1 MFTAPK
7 PSANGGASTQ
17 SVHAGESHQKPFG
30 ALTMPIVQTSTYC
43 FEDTAALR
51 AHMLRKEQGLE
62 PLRGEYGR
70 YGNPLQETVERKLA
84 ALEGAERAL
93 VYSSG
98 MSAITSTL
106 LTLLH
111 TGDQIVLT
119 SDCYRKTR
127 QFALEFLAR
136 LGVQCAVVEPDDM
149 EAVEAAIQPNTRL
162 LVTEA
167 PTNPYLRV
175 PDLDQLTAI
184 TRQHGVVSIID
195 ATFATPLNLRP
206 LEHGVDLVIHS
217 ATKYLGGHND
227 LLAGVAAGNAELIAT
242 LREGNNVLGG
252 VPDPQMLYLLLRG
265 LKTLS
270 LRVARHNENGQRL
283 AEFLLSHPA
292 VAQVWYPGL
301 CTHPDHEIARRL
313 MKGYGGVVTFALR
326 TDLEG
331 TARFIDALQLPYM
344 GPSLG
349 GVESIVEQPALMSHF
364 ALTEEERQAIGIPGE
379 LVRYAAGIEDADDLI
394 GDLEQAL
401 DAVTP
406 QKAHAEG

>member
-1 MFTAPK
+1 MFTTPK

-30 ALTMPIVQTSTYC
+30 ALTMPIFQTSTYC
-43 FEDTAALR
+43 FEDTEALR

-98 MSAITSTL
+98 MAAITSAL

-136 LGVQCAVVEPDDM
+136 LGIECAVVEPDDL
-149 EAVEAAIQPNTRL
+149 EAVEAAIRPNTRL

-175 PDLDQLTAI
+175 PDLDRLTAI
-184 TRQHGVVSIID
+184 TKRHGVISIID

-283 AEFLLSHPA
+283 AEFLQSHPA

-301 CTHPDHEIARRL
+301 RTHPDHEIARRL

-394 GDLEQAL
+394 RDLEQAL

-406 QKAHAEG
+406 QSTHAEG

>member
-1 MFTAPK
+1 MFTSPR
-7 PSANGGASTQ
+7 PLRRGGASTQ

-43 FEDTAALR
+43 FEDTEALR
-51 AHMLRKEQGLE
+51 AHMVRKEQGLE

-98 MSAITSTL
+98 MAAITSTL

-111 TGDQIVLT
+111 TGDQIILT

-127 QFALEFLAR
+127 QFAIEFLGR
-136 LGVQCAVVEPDDM
+136 LGIGCAVVAPDDLV
-149 EAVEAAIQPNTRL
+149 ALEAAIQPHTRL
-162 LVTEA
+162 LLTEA

-175 PDLDQLTAI
+175 PDLDRLTEI
-184 TRQHGVVSIID
+184 TRRRGILTLID

-206 LEHGVDLVIHS
+206 LEHGVDLVVHS

-227 LLAGVAAGNAELIAT
+227 LLAGVAAGNTELMAT

-283 AEFLLSHPA
+283 AEFLASHPA

-301 CTHPDHEIARRL
+301 ESHPDHEIAQQL
-313 MKGYGGVVTFALR
+313 MSGYGGVVTFALR
-326 TDLEG
+326 ADLEG
-331 TARFIDALQLPYM
+331 TARFIDALELPYM

-394 GDLEQAL
+394 RDLAQAL
-401 DAVTP
+401 GTV
-406 QKAHAEG
+406 